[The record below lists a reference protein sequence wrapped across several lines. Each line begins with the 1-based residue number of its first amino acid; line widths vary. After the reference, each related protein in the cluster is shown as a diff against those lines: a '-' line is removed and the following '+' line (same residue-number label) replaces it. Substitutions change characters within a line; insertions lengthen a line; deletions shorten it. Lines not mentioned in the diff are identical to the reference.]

1 MKYAKSSY
9 LVAGLIGLA
18 ASAVSASPITM
29 IHDGSGSGT
38 IDGVSFTSVFTIT
51 TTGNT
56 DDRVNFGS
64 GWFIDH
70 TSASINI
77 AGVGTFDFITPT
89 RTFVNNN
96 IPLVGFSRAGI
107 SGSDLF
113 NGPGNAEFAS
123 WDMTT
128 SIGPLSGGGNLIQ
141 WGSEDVMTSG
151 GVLFF
156 ADGFTDAQFTAIV
169 PAPASLALIGLAG
182 ITATRRRRA

>member
-38 IDGVSFTSVFTIT
+38 IDGVSFTS
-51 TTGNT
+51 
-56 DDRVNFGS
+56 VNFGS